1 MTDRERFQQAIET
14 LESQRALLGDAA
26 VDAAVAAL
34 REKLGEPVA
43 PAPSEAQRKQIT
55 VLFADL
61 SGFTA
66 MAEAMDAEEVTALM
80 NSLWERLDRTVVEHG
95 GAIDKHIGDNVM
107 ALWGAEQAREDDPE
121 RALRAALAMQAGVR
135 AFSEERRLARPL
147 GLRVGVNTGPVLLG
161 KMGTTGEYTAM
172 GDTVNTASRLE
183 GAAPVG
189 GVLISQDTYRH
200 IQGLFD
206 VRALEPVGVKGKR
219 EALRVYLILKAKAR
233 AFRLSARGVEGIETH
248 MVGRGAELE
257 RLQTLLRAAMAGPS
271 ARFVTV
277 VGDAGIGKSR
287 LLYEFDRWV
296 RLLPEGVF
304 YFKGR
309 ATAEGA
315 DVPYGLFRDL
325 FSLRF
330 DIRESDSTAAMRE
343 KFTQGMRGILEA
355 DRAEVV
361 GHFLGFDFSG
371 SEAVRRLL
379 GNPSFGKLAQ
389 ADLAL
394 YFRTL
399 ARSPAV
405 VFLEDLHWA
414 DDSSLDLLGQL
425 AGEVA
430 GTRLLLV
437 GLARPSLFERRPHWA
452 PGGATHLRLELALL
466 SQEQCR
472 RLVGDI
478 LQRVEE
484 LPDSLRERVV
494 EGAEG
499 NPFYVEELI
508 KMLIEVGVIVRGAE
522 RWHVEEGKLARVQL
536 PPTLTGV
543 IQARLDS
550 IPKRE
555 KALLQKAS
563 VVGRQFWDAVLTEL
577 GEGEGHPLLTP
588 EEVTALLEAASGRE
602 LVFPVKFSAFEDA
615 REYIF
620 KHALLRDV
628 TYETVLLRTRKV
640 YHGQVA
646 RWLEAHV
653 GERRT
658 EYLNPIARHFELAG
672 EPGRAAHYLLESGR
686 ELHRVSAFRDAVS
699 ARERA
704 LALLPPEGTQSRMG
718 ALADLG
724 NSCRFLGEYAKS
736 KACFQESLAA
746 AEQLGDDAAQVAAHT
761 GLGRA
766 AQEVGDYEE
775 AGAHLTRALDLCRD
789 HGTQEAL
796 AGVLHSL
803 ADMHFRLGRADESER
818 CAGQSLAINEAL
830 GNRQGIA
837 MAHRVL
843 GFAAMMRGEHE
854 EAGRHHEEHGRI
866 SAELGDRW
874 GVATSLTNV
883 GEIYRKQGLPDEA
896 VACWQKSL
904 SLAEEIGNRL
914 GVAIAHCNSGN
925 VLALM
930 EGREREATVH
940 LCQALLLAREIGS
953 VPIALEGFVGIMH
966 LKVRDGLPEEAA
978 ELAGMVEAHPRF
990 NAEIKGYLEPVLDEL
1005 RRRMSESALLTA
1017 KGRGAALD
1025 LDAVIDRTVKAPP
1038 DQAAGRTRPSTPS
1051 P

>member
-1 MTDRERFQQAIET
+1 MTERERLQQAILT
-14 LESQRALLGDAA
+14 LEAQRALLGDAA

-34 REKLGEPVA
+34 REKLGSQGPA
-43 PAPSEAQRKQIT
+43 APSEEQRKQIT

-66 MAEAMDAEEVTALM
+66 MSEAMDAEEVTALM

-121 RALRAALAMQAGVR
+121 RALRAALAIQDGVR
-135 AFSEERRLARPL
+135 AFNEEMRLERPL
-147 GLRVGVNTGPVLLG
+147 GLRIGVNTGPVLLG

-189 GVLISQDTYRH
+189 GILISHDTYRH
-200 IQGLFD
+200 IQGVFD
-206 VRALEPVGVKGKR
+206 VRALEPIGVKGKR
-219 EALRVYLILKAKAR
+219 EALRVYLVQKAKAR
-233 AFRLSARGVEGIETH
+233 AFRLPIRGVEGIETQ
-248 MVGRGAELE
+248 MVGRSAELE
-257 RLQTLLRAAMAGPS
+257 RLQTLFRAAMAGPA

-287 LLYEFDRWV
+287 LLYEFDRWI
-296 RLLPEGVF
+296 RLLPEEVF

-325 FSLRF
+325 LSFRF

-343 KFTQGMRGILEA
+343 KFTRGMGGILEP
-355 DRAEVV
+355 DRADVV

-379 GNPSFGKLAQ
+379 GSPSFGKLAQ
-389 ADLAL
+389 ADLAH
-394 YFRTL
+394 YFR
-399 ARSPAV
+399 AVAQSPTV
-405 VFLEDLHWA
+405 LFLEDLHWA
-414 DDSSLDLLGQL
+414 DESSLDLLGQL
-425 AGEVA
+425 AGEIA

-437 GLARPSLFERRPHWA
+437 GLARPSLLERRPQWA
-452 PGGATHLRLELALL
+452 PGGTAHLRLELALL

-472 RLVGDI
+472 KLVGEI
-478 LQRVEE
+478 LQKVAE

-494 EGAEG
+494 AGAEG

-508 KMLIEVGVIVRGAE
+508 KMLIEVGVIVRGEE
-522 RWHVEEGKLARVQL
+522 RWHVEEDKLARVQL

-550 IPKRE
+550 LPKRE

-577 GEGEGHPLLTP
+577 GEGEAHPLLSP
-588 EEVTALLEAASGRE
+588 GEVTALLEAASGRE
-602 LVFPVKFSAFEDA
+602 LVFPMKFSSFEEA

-620 KHALLRDV
+620 KHAILRDV
-628 TYETVLLRTRKV
+628 TYETVLLRVRKV

-646 RWLEAHV
+646 RWLEGHV

-658 EYLNPIARHFELAG
+658 EYLNAIARHFELAG
-672 EPGRAAHYLLESGR
+672 EPERAALYLLESGR
-686 ELHRVSAFRDAVS
+686 ELHRMSSFREAVS
-699 ARERA
+699 AHERA
-704 LALLPPEGTQSRMG
+704 LALLPARDARARMA

-736 KACFQESLAA
+736 KACFLESLAA
-746 AEQLGDDAAQVAAHT
+746 AERAGDGAAEIVAHT

-766 AQEVGDYEE
+766 AQEVGDYDE
-775 AGAHLTRALDLCRD
+775 ARTHLDRALDLCRA

-796 AGVLHSL
+796 ARVLHSL
-803 ADMHFRLGRADESER
+803 SDLHFRLGRADDAER
-818 CAGQSLAINEAL
+818 CAGQCLAINQEL
-830 GNRQGIA
+830 GDRQGIA

-843 GFAAMMRGEHE
+843 GFAAMMRGEY
-854 EAGRHHEEHGRI
+854 EAAGLHHEEHGRI
-866 SAELGDRW
+866 SAEIGDRW
-874 GVATSLTNV
+874 GGATALTNV
-883 GEIYRKQGLPDEA
+883 GEIYRKRGRVEEA
-896 VACWQKSL
+896 VACWKKSL
-904 SLAEEIGNRL
+904 LLAQEIGNRL
-914 GVAIAHCNSGN
+914 GVAIAHCNAGN

-930 EGREREATVH
+930 AGREQEATGH
-940 LCQALLLAREIGS
+940 LREALLLAREIGS
-953 VPIALEGFVGIMH
+953 LPIALESFVGIMY
-966 LKVRDGLPEEAA
+966 LKVRSGCPEAAA

-990 NAEIKGYLEPVLDEL
+990 NAEIKGYLDPVLDEL
-1005 RRRMSESALLTA
+1005 GRRMPEEALRQA
-1017 KGRGAALD
+1017 RGRGATMSLD
-1025 LDAVIDRTVKAPP
+1025 SAIDRVVAEHR
-1038 DQAAGRTRPSTPS
+1038 GL
-1051 P
+1051 